1 MSSAGSSYPSLWA
14 SASQHYREFQF
25 AMMTLLVY
33 DHAITLGSEFDFFW
47 RGPLSLSKVLYLSVR
62 LKLFYHMHA
71 WWAKERDPLPLP
83 LACSNSSDSGTENA
97 LVSHQTP
104 WIRKS
109 RMTFPL
115 KVYIFGY
122 FYAVDGDHDTLP
134 SALVR
139 IFVIGTLCSTIAASC
154 AMLSP
159 LLGNIEKLI
168 TSTTPSSIRSTGKVV
183 WLFVPSLGNHSILFA
198 LKVYRFVQG
207 RKSLHTEAPLRRFL
221 KEGMLMYAFAMGSL
235 VFMIVGLSST
245 APSQISVYLTAL
257 AGWASYPVRSLLN
270 IAVLSVRIF
279 APYSFP
285 TATIVVA
292 VCRVMLSIRSLAAT
306 SHVDPEWLLS
316 NAEMSRLPLREGPN
330 KSELCVEMISPQR

>member
-134 SALVR
+134 SCDHPSRLVSLFSQR
-139 IFVIGTLCSTIAASC
+139 V
-154 AMLSP
+154 
-159 LLGNIEKLI
+159 GNIEKLI